1 MTPLPKKKHTR
12 RQRGNSN
19 AHKSLRLVAVSTCP
33 CPRQITVQSHRACP
47 MCGNY
52 KGRTLPGKFALDNL
66 LQPRQTAAAATED
79 SNS

>member
-1 MTPLPKKKHTR
+1 
-12 RQRGNSN
+12 
-19 AHKSLRLVAVSTCP
+19 
-33 CPRQITVQSHRACP
+33 